1 MVAMFLSGQRQKKR
15 KVFLMPKAG
24 GPLDRFSGP
33 PVCLS
38 GCYTVGSLSSSVLP
52 NAAAAASGPPTSAWL
67 TPAAEK
73 PETG

>member
-1 MVAMFLSGQRQKKR
+1 MAAMFLSGQRQKAQGA
-15 KVFLMPKAG
+15 LMPKAE
-24 GPLDRFSGP
+24 GPLNCFSGP
-33 PVCLS
+33 SVCLS